1 MGNAI
6 PIPFVGYVDIG
17 EDMTLIEEALK
28 LADDIREYAP
38 DTNIELMIRDL
49 IKEVIFL
56 QKRVIE
62 LSTRGE

>member
-1 MGNAI
+1 MI
-6 PIPFVGYVDIG
+6 EPIPFAGNIDIG

-49 IKEVIFL
+49 IKEIERL
-56 QKRVIE
+56 QSEKIAR
-62 LSTRGE
+62 S

>member
-1 MGNAI
+1 MI
-6 PIPFVGYVDIG
+6 EPIPFAGNIDIG
-17 EDMTLIEEALK
+17 EDMTLVEEAIK

-49 IKEVIFL
+49 VKEVVFL

-62 LSTRGE
+62 LSMEDK

>member
-1 MGNAI
+1 MI
-6 PIPFVGYVDIG
+6 EPIPFAGNIDIG
-17 EDMTLIEEALK
+17 EDMTLVEEALK

-62 LSTRGE
+62 LSTGEE